1 MDQKT
6 IEELIQELLT
16 RIEAL
21 EQEVAEL
28 KAATVKESGRVGA

>member
-6 IEELIQELLT
+6 IEELIQELLA

-21 EQEVAEL
+21 EQQVAEL
-28 KAATVKESGRVGA
+28 KASAVKDSGRVGA

>member
-28 KAATVKESGRVGA
+28 KASRVTESGRVGA